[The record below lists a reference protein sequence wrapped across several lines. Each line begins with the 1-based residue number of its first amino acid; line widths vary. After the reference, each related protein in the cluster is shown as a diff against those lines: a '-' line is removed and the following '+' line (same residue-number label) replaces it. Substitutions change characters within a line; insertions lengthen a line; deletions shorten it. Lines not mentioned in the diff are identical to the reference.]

1 MNVMMLLLDLLIP
14 LIFFITAVLIKRFPP
29 RFGSGIGYRTSLSER
44 NELTWNTAQW
54 LFVRYAAIFM
64 IPAAVIGAA
73 GGIIGIVMNFDEDTA
88 GLTLVWINLAQAVLL
103 FAAIIL
109 TEVGLHKRFDKY
121 GNPK

>member
-1 MNVMMLLLDLLIP
+1 MFTVFLNQIMNALLL
-14 LIFFITAVLIKRFPP
+14 
-29 RFGSGIGYRTSLSER
+29 S
-44 NELTWNTAQW
+44 
-54 LFVRYAAIFM
+54 
-64 IPAAVIGAA
+64 
-73 GGIIGIVMNFDEDTA
+73 IGIVMNFDEDTA

>member
-1 MNVMMLLLDLLIP
+1 MNVLMLMLDLLIP
-14 LIFFITAVLIKRFPP
+14 LIIFITAALIKRFPP

-54 LFVRYAAIFM
+54 LFVRYAVIFM

-88 GLTLVWINLAQAVLL
+88 GLTLVWINLVQTVLL